1 MTTPATPTASPSWNQ
16 RLQPLVRAFHQYA
29 TWLVGISWKR
39 FFLLSVLLMILANI
53 LQSMPPF
60 SWTMREVIEEKEA
73 PRPPEPPEPPRGE
86 GKPVIRIEK
95 STAPKEGR
103 EGGVSVD
110 ITIDERGVRVQ
121 KREAAPGTTPSTTP
135 NTTSGTASGSA
146 SAPVAAPVSA
156 SSPANP
162 AASPTAREVRVDVI
176 RNDKGQDEAT
186 IRVSLPEGVQADEV
200 REAIEDA
207 KRAVKEALKE
217 PVMETVEGPRSS
229 GPTVRVSRVHME
241 DFLTNLALLWILASI
256 IIKLTYKGQLQAR
269 AEAAQ
274 ATEMAEA
281 ESLKRQLAEARMATM
296 QAQVEPHFL
305 FNTLASIE
313 HLIETDPPRAS
324 RMQRA
329 LIDLLRATM
338 PTLRNGGTAGPR
350 TLGQEQS
357 VIEPYLAILKI
368 RMEDRLEPTVEI
380 PEGLHSAECPPMVL
394 QMLVENAIKHG
405 LEPKPEGGL
414 LQVQAAVV
422 DGFLSLTVSDS
433 GVGLST
439 DWTLAKG
446 TGLKNIRERLA
457 LLYGPSAQ
465 VTVQPREGGG
475 TQVVVRWPYRVVD
488 APATPSQGTQ
498 DQPKQGEPA

>member
-1 MTTPATPTASPSWNQ
+1 MNTPTATPPWSQ
-16 RLQPLVRAFHQYA
+16 RLQPLVRGFHTYA

-39 FFLLSVLLMILANI
+39 FFVLSLLLMILAGI

-60 SWTMREVIEEKEA
+60 SWTMREVIEERHEA
-73 PRPPEPPEPPRGE
+73 PKTPKPPEAPGKPRGE
-86 GKPVIRIEK
+86 REQVIRIE
-95 STAPKEGR
+95 TAPKGGSEG
-103 EGGVSVD
+103 EAKGVD
-110 ITIDERGVRVQ
+110 IRIDESGVTVL
-121 KREAAPGTTPSTTP
+121 KRPAAAPAAA
-135 NTTSGTASGSA
+135 ASAA
-146 SAPVAAPVSA
+146 SAPTEA
-156 SSPANP
+156 S
-162 AASPTAREVRVDVI
+162 REIRVDVQ
-176 RNDKGQDEAT
+176 RNADGKDEAS
-186 IRVSLPEGVQADEV
+186 IRVTLPEGADAAAV
-200 REAIEDA
+200 KEAIEEA
-207 KRAVKEALKE
+207 KQAVKEALRE
-217 PVMETVEGPRSS
+217 PVIEAVEGGPRTS
-229 GPTVRVSRVHME
+229 GPTVRISRVHAE
-241 DFLTNLALLWILASI
+241 NFLTDLALLWILASI

-269 AEAAQ
+269 AAAAQ

-338 PTLRNGGTAGPR
+338 PTLRDGGAAGPR
-350 TLGQEQS
+350 TLGQERS

-368 RMEDRLEPTVEI
+368 RMEDRLEPEVHI

-414 LQVQAAVV
+414 LRVEAAVV
-422 DGFLSLTVSDS
+422 DGDLRLTVSDS
-433 GVGLST
+433 GVGLAA
-439 DWTLAKG
+439 DWQQGGG

-457 LLYGPSAQ
+457 LRYGAAAQ
-465 VTVQPREGGG
+465 LSVGPLEGGG
-475 TQVVVRWPYRVVD
+475 TQVVARLPYRVVGE
-488 APATPSQGTQ
+488 ANHANTPST
-498 DQPKQGEPA
+498 PA